1 MKCMTPAEVER
12 LRARVEDTYERALD
26 PAELLPDLH
35 RLEHC
40 ATPGSEPWLF
50 ALRASSEV
58 ILERSPW
65 RASLTARKILTAV
78 PNDDRAWATLGLA
91 QTLLGYYRFAA
102 VAYRR
107 ALDAAPRNPW
117 YAHNLGHVLDVALN
131 DPATAVKYLEL
142 AYASARDSREVAVSY
157 AHALARTGAIA
168 AAETV
173 LAEASLDGTTREM
186 DSLARWLKEGAPD
199 NRDKSSARPFPVR
212 ANENRPRKAPR
223 SSATK
228 IKDSVQA
235 SLERGLVR
243 LPFDDSQ
250 RDKARLLATDALSLA
265 LPHTP
270 KDTDARAYAAA
281 VASAIAF
288 VNELPLSSTEIAA
301 SFRVSTASVRGYFK
315 ELRSQL
321 ALQPA
326 DARYTGRA

>member
-1 MKCMTPAEVER
+1 MTPAEIER
-12 LRARVEDTYERALD
+12 LRARVEETYKRALD

-35 RLEHC
+35 RLEQC

-58 ILERSPW
+58 LLERSPW
-65 RASLTARKILTAV
+65 RASLTARKILSAV
-78 PNDDRAWATLGLA
+78 PSDDRAWATLGLA

-102 VAYRR
+102 LAYKR

-131 DPATAVKYLEL
+131 DPKAAVKYLEF
-142 AYASARDSREVAVSY
+142 AYGSARDSREVAVSY
-157 AHALARTGAIA
+157 AHALARVGSI
-168 AAETV
+168 
-173 LAEASLDGTTREM
+173 AEAEGILKEASVDGMTREM
-186 DSLARWLKEGAPD
+186 ESLARWIKDGAPE
-199 NRDKSSARPFPVR
+199 NLDKSSARPFPVR
-212 ANENRPRKAPR
+212 QTESKPIKRRR
-223 SSATK
+223 DTATK

-250 RDKARLLATDALSLA
+250 RDKARILAADALSLA

-270 KDTDARAYAAA
+270 KETDARAYAAA

-301 SFRVSTASVRGYFK
+301 SFRVSAASVRGYFA
-315 ELRSQL
+315 ELRNQL
-321 ALQPA
+321 ALQRA
-326 DARYTGRA
+326 DARYKGGA

>member
-1 MKCMTPAEVER
+1 MKRMTPAEVER
-12 LRARVEDTYERALD
+12 LRARVEETYKRALD

-58 ILERSPW
+58 LLERSPW
-65 RASLTARKILTAV
+65 RASLTARKILSSV
-78 PNDDRAWATLGLA
+78 PGDDRAWATLGLA

-102 VAYRR
+102 HAYRR
-107 ALDAAPRNPW
+107 ALEAAPQNPW

-131 DPATAVKYLEL
+131 DPATAVKYLEF
-142 AYASARDSREVAVSY
+142 AYGSARDSREVAVSY
-157 AHALARTGAIA
+157 AHALARIGSI
-168 AAETV
+168 
-173 LAEASLDGTTREM
+173 AEAERILKEASAEGTTREM
-186 DSLARWLKEGAPD
+186 ESLARWIKEGAPE
-199 NRDKSSARPFPVR
+199 NLDKSSARPFPVR
-212 ANENRPRKAPR
+212 ATESKPKRRR
-223 SSATK
+223 DTTTK

-250 RDKARLLATDALSLA
+250 RDKARILAADALSLA

-270 KDTDARAYAAA
+270 KETDARAYAAA
-281 VASAIAF
+281 IASAIAF

-301 SFRVSTASVRGYFK
+301 SFRVSAASVRGYFT
-315 ELRSQL
+315 ELRNQL

-326 DARYTGRA
+326 DARYKGGA